1 MDIEKI
7 NRLNN
12 EYRALI
18 REAADLREEKG
29 VPSREEGLCYQNASA
44 KAGQLATMSIGA
56 ESQHWIGE
64 QAMCSRKM
72 REIWAYLNPEEV
84 KPKAPATGKP
94 AAGTAGATG
103 DSAAA
108 KPSPATA
115 TATEKKKK
123 GDVPDETVARWFQE
137 DPGYGFDKVA
147 GMEEL
152 KELLRGCVR
161 DVSLD
166 SLNSYLGI
174 STVQS
179 FFFYGPPGCGKTFI
193 IEAFAHELMQNGYQF
208 MKLESADIH
217 SKFSGEADKIVKRA
231 FAEAVEHAPCILF
244 MDEIDGICQSRS
256 MPNLS
261 DFNMTLTT
269 TFLTSY
275 NNLTR
280 ANKDNRSVVFIGATN
295 YPANV
300 DIAMLDRVELVQ
312 VPLPDEELRAYS
324 FKQKFEPVI
333 RLADDLTWEDMADAT
348 EGYNQRDINRVSD
361 HLRMLIRTGVA
372 DYTSGNQAVEALKSG
387 EFRLTKE
394 MFEHA
399 MSKYKPAPK
408 DDIEKSLN
416 EFENKMRFM

>member
-1 MDIEKI
+1 MNIEKI
-7 NRLNN
+7 NQLNN

-18 REAADLREEKG
+18 REAAEIREENG
-29 VPSREEGLCYQNASA
+29 MPSREEGLCYQNAAS
-44 KAGQLATMSIGA
+44 KAGHLATMSIGA
-56 ESQHWIGE
+56 ETQHWVDE
-64 QAMCSRKM
+64 QAMCNRKM
-72 REIWAYLNPEEV
+72 HEIWVYLNPESA
-84 KPKAPATGKP
+84 KPKTSAVASDVPNDNADTAKP
-94 AAGTAGATG
+94 A
-103 DSAAA
+103 SASTQNQ
-108 KPSPATA
+108 KH
-115 TATEKKKK
+115 KK
-123 GDVPDETVARWFQE
+123 GDVHDETVSRWFQE
-137 DPGYGFDKVA
+137 DPGYGFDQVA

-152 KELLRGCVR
+152 KELLKNCVR

-193 IEAFAHELMQNGYQF
+193 IEAFAHELMKNGYQF

-312 VPLPDEELRAYS
+312 VPLPDDELRAFS
-324 FKQKFEPVI
+324 FRQKFEPI
-333 RLADDLTWEDMADAT
+333 IQLGDDLTWEDMADAT

-372 DYTSGNQAVEALKSG
+372 EYAPGDQAVEALKNG
-387 EFRLTKE
+387 EFRLTRE
-394 MFEHA
+394 IFDQA
-399 MSKYKPAPK
+399 MAKYKPAPK

-416 EFENKMRFM
+416 EFENKMRSM

>member
-12 EYRALI
+12 EYRSLI
-18 REAADLREEKG
+18 REAKEIRKETG
-29 VPSREEGLCYQNASA
+29 TPSREEGLCYQNASA

-56 ESQHWIGE
+56 ETQHWLSE
-64 QAMCSRKM
+64 QTMCNQKM
-72 REIWAYLNPEEV
+72 HEIWISLNPEEARP
-84 KPKAPATGKP
+84 KPAPA
-94 AAGTAGATG
+94 A
-103 DSAAA
+103 
-108 KPSPATA
+108 SPATRA
-115 TATEKKKK
+115 PNASAIPSGANPKKN
-123 GDVPDETVARWFQE
+123 DIPDETVARWFQE
-137 DPGYGFDKVA
+137 DPGYGFDQVV
-147 GMEEL
+147 GMETL
-152 KELLRGCVR
+152 KELLRNCVR

-174 STVQS
+174 PTVQS

-193 IEAFAHELMQNGYQF
+193 IEAFAHELMQNGYKF

-231 FAEAVEHAPCILF
+231 FAEAVENAPCILF

-275 NNLTR
+275 NNLIR
-280 ANKDNRSVVFIGATN
+280 ANKDARSVVFIGATN
-295 YPANV
+295 YPSNV

-312 VPLPDEELRAYS
+312 VPLPDEELRAFS
-324 FKQKFEPVI
+324 FRQKFDSII
-333 RLADDLTWEDMADAT
+333 RLGDDLTWEEMADAT

-361 HLRMLIRTGVA
+361 HLRQLIRTGVA
-372 DYTSGNQAVEALKSG
+372 DFASGDHAVEALRNG
-387 EFRLTKE
+387 EFRLTRAL
-394 MFEHA
+394 FEEA
-399 MSKYKPAPK
+399 MTRYKPAPK
-408 DDIEKSLN
+408 DEIEKSLN
-416 EFENKMRFM
+416 EFENKMRYA

>member
-1 MDIEKI
+1 MNIEKV

-18 REAADLREEKG
+18 REAGEIREELG
-29 VPSREEGLCYQNASA
+29 VPSREEGLCYQNAAS

-56 ESQHWIGE
+56 ETQHWVDE
-64 QAMCSRKM
+64 QAMCNRKM
-72 REIWAYLNPEEV
+72 REIWVYLNPEDARS
-84 KPKAPATGKP
+84 KA
-94 AAGTAGATG
+94 
-103 DSAAA
+103 SLAA
-108 KPSPATA
+108 KPTASGDADTSNPTSATA
-115 TATEKKKK
+115 SSTKKKK
-123 GDVPDETVARWFQE
+123 GDISDETVARWFQE
-137 DPGYGFDKVA
+137 DPGYGFDQVA

-152 KELLRGCVR
+152 KEMLKNCVR

-275 NNLTR
+275 NNLTK
-280 ANKDNRSVVFIGATN
+280 ANKDSRSVVFIGATN

-312 VPLPDEELRAYS
+312 VPLPDEELRVFS
-324 FKQKFEPVI
+324 FRQKFEPI
-333 RLADDLTWEDMADAT
+333 IQLGDDLTWEDMADAT

-361 HLRMLIRTGVA
+361 HLRVLIRTGVA
-372 DYTSGNQAVEALKSG
+372 DYTSGNQAVAALKSG
-387 EFRLTKE
+387 EFRLTKA
-394 MFEHA
+394 MFEQA

-416 EFENKMRFM
+416 EFENKMRSV